1 MKKSPPSVSLS
12 PFVSSLPAEDL
23 YPLLECRHSDTH
35 RILGILPTHSG
46 GFVARVFHPGA
57 ISAELK
63 FSDGERL
70 PLIKL
75 HADGLFE
82 AGIKE
87 RSGPFDPGSY
97 EIEATFGDGRIVSYR
112 DPHAFPPL
120 LGEVDLYLLG
130 RGEHLESYHVL
141 GAHPRVVLG
150 ISGTAFAV
158 WAPNAQRVSVVGDFN
173 GWDGRRHMMRRL
185 GGSGVWEIFIPEVGI
200 GDHYKFEVRG
210 PHGDVFLKTDPYGF
224 FAQHD
229 LRTACMVADLGLYQ
243 WDDAKWMERRA
254 TRDPYKE
261 PMSVYEVHLGS
272 WRRQPEDHDRPLSYL
287 ELSVELVNYV
297 KEMGFTHVELLPV
310 MEHPFDG
317 SWGYQVVNFFAPSSR
332 FGTPD
337 EFRKLIDSFHNA
349 GIGVILDWVP
359 GHFPKDAHGLA
370 HYDGT
375 ALYEH
380 ADPRLGEH
388 REWGTLI
395 FNYGRNEVRNFLIAN
410 ALFWLDQ
417 YHIDGLRVDA
427 VASMLY
433 LDYSRK
439 EGEWFPNRFG
449 GRENLEA
456 IEFLK
461 TFNVLCYSRHPGI
474 VTIAEESTAWPGV
487 SKPVYEGGLG
497 FGFKWN
503 MGWMNDS
510 LRYIALSPIHRKY
523 HQGEITF
530 SMLYAYHEHFM
541 LVLSHDE
548 VVHGKGSLMN
558 KMPEDDWQ
566 KGANLRMFLSWMWG
580 HPGKKLLFQGGEI
593 AQWREWDHAHSI
605 DWHLLDYHPHS
616 GMQRLVRRLNEIY
629 LSEPALFVLD
639 DIPEGFQWVDFHDAN
654 NTVWSF
660 MRKAPSTG
668 SARDLLVVVNATP
681 VVRHGYRIGVP
692 SEGAC
697 EELLNSDAAQFG
709 GSGCAG
715 NPVHHTEV
723 IGAHGFPFSITVDLP
738 PLATLMIS
746 LPRPNPS
753 IS

>member
-1 MKKSPPSVSLS
+1 MLLS
-12 PFVSSLPAEDL
+12 PADL
-23 YPLLECRHSDTH
+23 YPLLECRHCDPH
-35 RILGILPTHSG
+35 RILGVRKTEAG
-46 GFVARVFHPGA
+46 GSIARVFYPGA
-57 ISAELK
+57 SNVALSFSNGEKLALTKVHAE
-63 FSDGERL
+63 
-70 PLIKL
+70 
-75 HADGLFE
+75 GLFE
-82 AGIKE
+82 GQTTRTLSSRGTDYTLTVTFA
-87 RSGPFDPGSY
+87 DGS
-97 EIEATFGDGRIVSYR
+97 ALHSR
-112 DPHAFPPL
+112 DAYAFAPT
-120 LGEVDLYLLG
+120 LGELDLYLLG
-130 RGEHLESYHVL
+130 QGEHLEAYKVL
-141 GAHPRVVLG
+141 GAHPRSIDG
-150 ISGTAFAV
+150 IKGTSFAV

-173 GWDGRRHMMRRL
+173 EWDGRRHMMRRL
-185 GGSGVWEIFIPEVGI
+185 GGSGIWEIFIPEVDEG
-200 GDHYKFEVRG
+200 GHYKFEIRG

-229 LRTACMVADLGLYQ
+229 LRTACMVTDLGRYT
-243 WDDAKWMERRA
+243 WNDRGWMEQRA
-254 TRDPYKE
+254 KRNAYAE

-272 WRRQPEDHDRPLSYL
+272 WRRRPEEKDRPLSYL
-287 ELSVELVNYV
+287 ELSVELVAYV
-297 KEMGFTHVELLPV
+297 REMGFTHVELLPV

-332 FGTPD
+332 FGLPD
-337 EFRKLIDSFHNA
+337 EFRHLIDALHQA

-370 HYDGT
+370 RFDGT

-380 ADPRLGEH
+380 EDPRLGEH
-388 REWGTLI
+388 RDWGTLI
-395 FNYGRNEVRNFLIAN
+395 FNYGRNEVRNFLISN

-439 EGEWFPNRFG
+439 AGEWVPNRFG

-461 TFNVLCYSRHPGI
+461 AFNTACYARHPG
-474 VTIAEESTAWPGV
+474 VMTIAEESTAWPGV

-510 LRYIALSPIHRKY
+510 LRYIARPPIHRKH

-566 KGANLRMFLSWMWG
+566 KAANLRMFLSWMWT
-580 HPGKKLLFQGGEI
+580 HPGKKLLFQGCEI
-593 AQWREWDHAHSI
+593 AQWREWDHDQSI
-605 DWHLLDYHPHS
+605 DWHLLEYQPHA
-616 GMQRLVRRLNEIY
+616 GMQRLVKRLNDMY
-629 LSEPALFVLD
+629 RSEPALTLLD
-639 DIPEGFQWVDFHDAN
+639 DRPEGFEWVDFHDAE

-660 MRKAPSTG
+660 LRKAPEG
-668 SARDLLVVVNATP
+668 AGHDLLVVVNAAPTI
-681 VVRHGYRIGVP
+681 RHGYRIGVP
-692 SEGAC
+692 VAGTYEPI
-697 EELLNSDAAQFG
+697 LNSDAEEFG
-709 GSGCAG
+709 GSGCAR
-715 NPVHHTEV
+715 
-723 IGAHGFPFSITVDLP
+723 SIHIESSETGVQGRNQSIEVDLP
-738 PLATLMIS
+738 PLAVLILKVPSPQLMVS
-746 LPRPNPS
+746 NS
-753 IS
+753 QV